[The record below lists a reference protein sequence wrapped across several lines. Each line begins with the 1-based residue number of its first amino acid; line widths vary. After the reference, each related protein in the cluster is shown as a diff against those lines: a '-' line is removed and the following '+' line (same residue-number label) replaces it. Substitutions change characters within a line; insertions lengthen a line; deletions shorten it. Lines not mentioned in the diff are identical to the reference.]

1 MINFS
6 ELGWD
11 EIKNKSVQDNSIK
24 MISFT
29 SLLHSLNLVV
39 YFIEAGRVSGPRQ
52 VCECDRIEVTSAG
65 GARDHVP
72 SYLGNGDKKF
82 SEYDN
87 KV

>member
-1 MINFS
+1 
-6 ELGWD
+6 
-11 EIKNKSVQDNSIK
+11 

-29 SLLHSLNLVV
+29 SLFHFLTLVV
-39 YFIEAGRVSGPRQ
+39 YFILAGPVSGPRL

-82 SEYDN
+82 SEYDK

>member
-29 SLLHSLNLVV
+29 SLLHFLTLVV
-39 YFIEAGRVSGPRQ
+39 YFIEAEPRQ
-52 VCECDRIEVTSAG
+52 VCKCDRIEVTSAG